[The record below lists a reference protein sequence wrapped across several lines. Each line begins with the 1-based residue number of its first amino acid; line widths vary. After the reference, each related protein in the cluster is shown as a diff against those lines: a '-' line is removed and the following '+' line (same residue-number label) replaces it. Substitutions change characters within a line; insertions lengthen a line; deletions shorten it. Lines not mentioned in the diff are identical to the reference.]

1 MEKYGVD
8 TETEEAKV
16 ASEKS
21 KPVCPK
27 CGAALA
33 PSASSNVPI
42 CPRCG
47 TEPFEAKP

>member
-1 MEKYGVD
+1 MDKYGVD

-16 ASEKS
+16 ASS
-21 KPVCPK
+21 KDKPACPR
-27 CGAALA
+27 CGSPLV
-33 PSASSNVPI
+33 PSAAANVPI